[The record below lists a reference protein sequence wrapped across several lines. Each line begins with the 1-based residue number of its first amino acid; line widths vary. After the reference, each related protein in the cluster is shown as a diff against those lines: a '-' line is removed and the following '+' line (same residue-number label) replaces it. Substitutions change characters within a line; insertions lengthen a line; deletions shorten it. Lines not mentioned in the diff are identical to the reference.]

1 MVSKSPRIGVAVAA
15 LLAVGAIAGCSN
27 VPGRYD
33 EGFRA
38 TDAVGQWTSEGH
50 DQVVVLNVQ
59 SDGTFS
65 AEGWPR
71 GLYCDGAVPE
81 RDDDPDDLW
90 DDTVDFSGTWRGT
103 ASDDHYTVRFV
114 SLGPECRTN
123 FPVVAWRLQ
132 DGPAVLR
139 VDLSPLTPV
148 EELTE
153 NEILYLKKS

>member
-1 MVSKSPRIGVAVAA
+1 MEMKSLRLGSPFA
-15 LLAVGAIAGCSN
+15 LLITVGVIAGCST
-27 VPGRYD
+27 VPGHYE

-38 TDAVGQWTSEGH
+38 TDAVGQWTSEGR
-50 DQVVVLNVQ
+50 DQVVVLDIQ
-59 SDGTFS
+59 IDGTFS

-71 GLYCDGAVPE
+71 GLYCDGAVPG

-123 FPVVAWRLQ
+123 FPVVAWRFQ
-132 DGPAVLR
+132 DGPALLR

-153 NEILYLKKS
+153 SKILYLKKS

>member
-1 MVSKSPRIGVAVAA
+1 MVSKSRRIGVAVAL

-38 TDAVGQWTSEGH
+38 TDAVGQWTSEGR

-65 AEGWPR
+65 AAGWPR

-81 RDDDPDDLW
+81 RDDDPDDLWDDDPDDLW

-114 SLGPECRTN
+114 SLGPECRTKL
-123 FPVVAWRLQ
+123 P
-132 DGPAVLR
+132 GGR
-139 VDLSPLTPV
+139 VEAARWPSG
-148 EELTE
+148 
-153 NEILYLKKS
+153 SSG